1 MPVSRFIPFA
11 LPEIGE
17 EEISEVIDTLRSGW
31 ITTGPKVK
39 KFESNFQD
47 FIGAGVEAVAVN
59 SATAG
64 LHLALEALG
73 VGEGDEVI
81 VPSLTF
87 TATAEV
93 ARYLGANVKIVDVN
107 PKTLNIDI
115 DSIRNAISAKT
126 KVIMPVHYAGLS
138 CDMDAIFTLA
148 KEFDLKVVE
157 DAAHAL
163 PTTHKGEIVGSLESD
178 ITVFSFYANKTMTT
192 GEGGMV
198 VTRHSD
204 LAKRMKIMR
213 LHGIDRDAFDRF
225 QSKKPAWYYEVVAPG
240 FKYNM
245 TDIAAAIGIHQL
257 KRLPKF
263 VERRQVL
270 ARRYLEALAELP
282 IVLPVDDVN
291 GSSHSWHLFVIRL
304 EADAKM
310 SRDEL
315 IELLSDKGIGTS
327 VHYVPLH
334 RQPYWRDK
342 YSLTNDMFVEADKA
356 YLSMVSIPL
365 YTSMTNDQQEYII
378 QVLQGALG

>member
-1 MPVSRFIPFA
+1 MSKFIPFA

-17 EEISEVIDTLRSGW
+17 AEISEVIDTLRSGW

-39 KFESNFQD
+39 VFESNFQK
-47 FIGAGVEAVAVN
+47 FIGHDVEAIAVN

-64 LHLALEALG
+64 LHLALESLG
-73 VGEGDEVI
+73 VSEGDEVI
-81 VPSLTF
+81 IPSLTF

-93 ARYLGANVKIVDVN
+93 VRYLGANVKIADIN
-107 PKTLNIDI
+107 PNTLNIDI

-163 PTTHKGEIVGSLESD
+163 PTTHKGSMVGSLKSD

-263 VERRQVL
+263 LERRQAL
-270 ARRYLEALAELP
+270 ARRYFEALA
-282 IVLPVDDVN
+282 VLPLVLPADDVS
-291 GSSHSWHLFVIRL
+291 GGSHSWHLFVIRL
-304 EADAKM
+304 EDDAKM

-342 YSLTNDMFVEADKA
+342 YSLTNDIFVEADKA
-356 YLSMVSIPL
+356 YLSMISIPL